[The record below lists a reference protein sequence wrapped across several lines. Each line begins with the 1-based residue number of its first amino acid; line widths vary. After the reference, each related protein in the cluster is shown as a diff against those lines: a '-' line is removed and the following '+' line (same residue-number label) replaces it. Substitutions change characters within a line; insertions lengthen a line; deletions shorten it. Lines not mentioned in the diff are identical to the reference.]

1 MTHLHHR
8 MQENLRLR
16 NFSERTVRR
25 DTKVVA
31 KLARAVV
38 AYCPLSMA
46 FHESC
51 TLRAQKNSRPI

>member
-31 KLARAVV
+31 ELARAVV
-38 AYCPLSMA
+38 AYCPLSLA

-51 TLRAQKNSRPI
+51 TRRVQKKSPPA